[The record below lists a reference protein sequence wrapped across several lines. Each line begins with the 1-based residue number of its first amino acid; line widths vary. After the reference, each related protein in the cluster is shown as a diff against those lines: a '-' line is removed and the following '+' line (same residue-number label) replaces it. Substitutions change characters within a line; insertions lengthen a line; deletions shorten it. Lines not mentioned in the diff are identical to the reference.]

1 MATATRRFGRDEE
14 RNKVIVQQFLDNPNT
29 TLQEVAE
36 EYFISR
42 ARVGQILKT
51 YFGSDWQKPKKKYVC
66 SACQITFNTWQSN
79 PTAKYCKSCYGKHW
93 KGKARP
99 SYKK

>member
-36 EYFISR
+36 EYLISR

-51 YFGSDWQKPKKKYVC
+51 YFGSDWQKPKK
-66 SACQITFNTWQSN
+66 QSN
-79 PTAKYCKSCYGKHW
+79 PTAKYCKTCYGKHW